1 MPVAHTFD
9 KGMDTRLAGIEVAGS
24 TCAMAF
30 PGIELLR
37 VIGIFAVVII
47 HANAVGLFGEWKTTG
62 FVLDELCRFAV
73 PCFFVVSGFFWKT
86 EAIERPWRAIGAL
99 AAKLLP
105 LYAFWLLF
113 YFAAEFSEL
122 FYPRLYGR
130 DFIVALV
137 PFSGGPGFHLW
148 FLPALFI
155 GVSLCWLSL
164 RYVGAGLTVAACV
177 LLYLAGVIFGT
188 YGDLIGI
195 HLPLVAYRNGI
206 FEAPLFLLSGFMLRR
221 YLPRFT
227 TAQFALLGL
236 AGLALHLAE
245 GFAVSTSSLGHDYS
259 FGTIAAAIG
268 ITGLATRLSHA
279 RDYGWGRDV
288 LGAYLIHLFILK
300 TVAAHL
306 PVSGPLWALSIAA
319 IVAAV
324 SLGLSR
330 LFKQTP
336 VSRRLVALS

>member
-1 MPVAHTFD
+1 
-9 KGMDTRLAGIEVAGS
+9 MDIRLTHIDVTGLA
-24 TCAMAF
+24 CAMAF

-47 HANAVGLFGEWKTTG
+47 HANAVGLFGEWRTTG
-62 FVLDELCRFAV
+62 FVLDELSRFAV
-73 PCFFVVSGFFWKT
+73 PCFFVISGFFWKPET
-86 EAIERPWRAIGAL
+86 LSRPWPAISAF
-99 AAKLLP
+99 AMKLLP
-105 LYAFWLLF
+105 LYVFWILF

-130 DFIVALV
+130 NFIAVLA
-137 PFSGGPGFHLW
+137 PFSGGAGFHLW
-148 FLPALFI
+148 FIPALFI
-155 GVSLCWLSL
+155 GTSLCWLSL
-164 RYVGAGLTVAACV
+164 RYLGVGLTAGIGL
-177 LLYLAGVIFGT
+177 LLYLAGVTFGA

-206 FEAPLFLLSGFMLRR
+206 FEAPLFLISGFLLRSNAA
-221 YLPRFT
+221 RFT
-227 TAQFALLGL
+227 TAQFALLGA
-236 AGLALHLAE
+236 AGLAVHMGE
-245 GFAVSTSSLGHDYS
+245 GFLVSSASLGHDYS

-268 ITGLATRLSHA
+268 IFGVATRLSRA

-306 PVSGPLWALSIAA
+306 PVSGPIWALAVAA
-319 IVAAV
+319 VVAAV

-336 VSRRLVALS
+336 ASRRLVALS

>member
-1 MPVAHTFD
+1 MA
-9 KGMDTRLAGIEVAGS
+9 TRLTRIDVTGLA
-24 TCAMAF
+24 CAMAF

-73 PCFFVVSGFFWKT
+73 PCFFVISGFFWKPET
-86 EAIERPWRAIGAL
+86 FARPWAAIAAL
-99 AAKLLP
+99 AIKLLP
-105 LYAFWLLF
+105 LYVFWVLF
-113 YFAAEFSEL
+113 YFAAEFSEV

-155 GVSLCWLSL
+155 GASLCLMSL
-164 RYVGAGLTVAACV
+164 RYLGTGLTAVGCL

-206 FEAPLFLLSGFMLRR
+206 FEAPLFLVAGFLLRSNSA
-221 YLPRFT
+221 RFT
-227 TAQFALLGL
+227 TARFALLG
-236 AGLALHLAE
+236 AVGLAVHIAE
-245 GFAVSTSSLGHDYS
+245 GFAVGSASLGHDYS

-268 ITGLATRLSHA
+268 IVGVATRLSHA

-306 PVSGPLWALSIAA
+306 PLSGPVWALAIAA
-319 IVAAV
+319 AVAAV

>member
-1 MPVAHTFD
+1 
-9 KGMDTRLAGIEVAGS
+9 
-24 TCAMAF
+24 MAF

-73 PCFFVVSGFFWKT
+73 PCFFVISGFFWKA
-86 EAIERPWRAIGAL
+86 EAMERPWRAIGAL

-130 DFIVALV
+130 DFIAALV
-137 PFSGGPGFHLW
+137 PFSGGPGYHLW

-155 GVSLCWLSL
+155 GASLCWLSM
-164 RYVGAGLTVAACV
+164 RYLGAGLTVALCV
-177 LLYLAGVIFGT
+177 LLYLAGVVFGT
-188 YGDLIGI
+188 YGGMIGT

-206 FEAPLFLLSGFMLRR
+206 FEAPLFLMSGFLLRR
-221 YLPRFT
+221 HLSRLT
-227 TAQFALLGL
+227 IAQFALLGV
-236 AGLALHLAE
+236 AGLAVHLAE
-245 GFAVSTSSLGHDYS
+245 GLAVSSSNLGHDYS
-259 FGTIAAAIG
+259 LGTIAAAIG
-268 ITGLATRLSHA
+268 MTGAAALMSQA

-300 TVAAHL
+300 TLAAHL

-319 IVAAV
+319 AVAAV